1 MKITIFRKILFLLST
16 TGLLGIL
23 TLSPVKAQTV
33 CQVTDPTGTPL
44 NVRDQPNGQV
54 INTLK
59 NGRQVDIIEISYD
72 SQNRAWARIGG
83 SYKGKYR
90 VWGYVIREF
99 ISCYQQ

>member
-1 MKITIFRKILFLLST
+1 MKISLFRKIFFLLFT
-16 TGLLGIL
+16 TGLLGIV
-23 TLSPVKAQTV
+23 TLSPVKAETG

-59 NGRQVDIIEISYD
+59 NGRQVDILEIAHD

-83 SYKGKYR
+83 YYNGKYR
-90 VWGYVIREF
+90 VWGWVIREF

>member
-23 TLSPVKAQTV
+23 TLSPVKAQTD

-44 NVRDQPNGQV
+44 NVRNQPNDRV

-59 NGRQVDIIEISYD
+59 NGRQVDILEISYD
-72 SQNRAWARIGG
+72 SQNRAWAKVGG
-83 SYKGKYR
+83 YYNGKYR
-90 VWGYVIREF
+90 VWGWVIREF